1 MISINNFNNR
11 HMVVMTK
18 IILFIVGLVA
28 GYYIFDL
35 FTQDPTSIF
44 GKYILIHVA
53 KFEFVREIFNWF
65 DVDKGHAFISIFLF
79 GVDGF
84 FFYWIIAIPLGFYIP
99 RLIVRG
105 LMWGALAVAI
115 RFYLIT
121 TITLHRAAASIV
133 IYNDSHTQE
142 ATIKLE
148 LLHDFVTQ
156 IEHLRLKVVILMASI
171 LIPFAIYCA
180 IGIKLRDITNK
191 STSLRASG
199 PTPDPLRGPVI

>member
-1 MISINNFNNR
+1 MII
-11 HMVVMTK
+11 MK
-18 IILFIVGLVA
+18 KLILFIVGLVV

-35 FTQDPTSIF
+35 FTQNPTSIF

-53 KFEFVREIFNWF
+53 KFEIVRDIFNWF
-65 DVDKGHAFISIFLF
+65 DDDKGHTFISVFLF
-79 GVDGF
+79 GVDGL
-84 FFYWIIAIPLGFYIP
+84 FFYWAIAIPLGFYTP

-105 LMWGALAVAI
+105 LIWGALAVTI

-121 TITLHRAAASIV
+121 TITLHRAADSIFMYSSV
-133 IYNDSHTQE
+133 HTQE
-142 ATIKLE
+142 ATRRLE
-148 LLHDFVTQ
+148 LLHDFVAQ